1 MNIKQLYWTA
11 LASTT
16 SSIARWYEQHLLRK
30 SSRNLQIFSLTAF
43 FKCFATFRETL
54 IKVLHT
60 EHQKQLKNAANHC
73 SYFTK
78 SCNSPKMFNSKRQ
91 DEVIVSM
98 NKSLPAKRE
107 LLFYNCAKTAWSKC
121 LAISLEWLEF
131 FCSSYNV
138 TDIESLL
145 HQSIIILMITGCFC
159 VRVNTLQMLISR
171 AQGFTFYFVNQESTY
186 ICI

>member
-1 MNIKQLYWTA
+1 M
-11 LASTT
+11 
-16 SSIARWYEQHLLRK
+16 
-30 SSRNLQIFSLTAF
+30 FSY
-43 FKCFATFRETL
+43 L
-54 IKVLHT
+54 IRMT
-60 EHQKQLKNAANHC
+60 G
-73 SYFTK
+73 
-78 SCNSPKMFNSKRQ
+78 
-91 DEVIVSM
+91 I
-98 NKSLPAKRE
+98 
-107 LLFYNCAKTAWSKC
+107 
-121 LAISLEWLEF
+121 